1 MVGDLT
7 GYVAATY
14 MRGVPVVQV
23 PTSMMAMLDSSVG
36 GKTAINVPSG
46 KNLVGAFHQPRR
58 VTRHCR
64 AVEGHDH
71 DTLLDRRRVH
81 DTSSTRA
88 RHVLDARRVHDASRR
103 RVVIDLE
110 LLRSLSEREVVEGL
124 AEAVKMGCIRHA
136 PLFDL
141 LEGRVE
147 EVKALQPDAIEQ
159 ARRVLLARR
168 EAGAARCPDA
178 GRGLPLPLGGDGGGA
193 AQGGEVVALDE
204 KEGGVRARHTLEHST
219 SATPASDVRAP
230 GCLAM

>member
-71 DTLLDRRRVH
+71 DTPRQTPRARHVL

-88 RHVLDARRVHDASRR
+88 RHVLDRRRVHDASRR

-147 EVKALQPDAIEQ
+147 EVKALHLQPGRHRAGET
-159 ARRVLLARR
+159 RP
-168 EAGAARCPDA
+168 AGAQRS
-178 GRGLPLPLGGDGGGA
+178 RRRPLP
-193 AQGGEVVALDE
+193 
-204 KEGGVRARHTLEHST
+204 
-219 SATPASDVRAP
+219 
-230 GCLAM
+230 

>member
-147 EVKALQPDAIEQ
+147 EVKALHLQPGRHRAGET
-159 ARRVLLARR
+159 RP
-168 EAGAARCPDA
+168 AGAQRN
-178 GRGLPLPLGGDGGGA
+178 RRRPLP
-193 AQGGEVVALDE
+193 
-204 KEGGVRARHTLEHST
+204 
-219 SATPASDVRAP
+219 
-230 GCLAM
+230 